1 MPERPPHTS
10 QATLDR
16 GRQRRDA
23 ILGAAADLFAVNGYR
38 GTGLA
43 AVADRVGVTQ
53 PTILHHFGSKKGLL
67 TALVSSLH
75 DTSDAA
81 LIEVLSRDGS
91 FTEDVLPL
99 LADVIRADSRRA
111 HLLTVL
117 VAENLTSADPAHDE
131 FVDSFDSMRST
142 IAERLRIDQAKG
154 ALTTT
159 EDVDLLAT
167 RVLAVII
174 GLRRRWAS
182 DPNSVDLDAALRS
195 LGATLG

>member
-23 ILGAAADLFAVNGYR
+23 ILEAAADLFAVNGYR

-53 PTILHHFGSKKGLL
+53 PTILHHFGSKRGLL
-67 TALVSSLH
+67 TAVVSSLH
-75 DTSDAA
+75 DSSDAA
-81 LIEVLSRDGS
+81 LAGVFSREGS
-91 FTEDVLPL
+91 LTQDVLPL
-99 LADVIRADSRRA
+99 LAEVIRSDSRRT

-117 VAENLTSADPAHDE
+117 VAENLTSADPAHE
-131 FVDSFDSMRST
+131 AFVASYDSMRST

-154 ALTTT
+154 ALTT

-174 GLRRRWAS
+174 GLRRLWAS
-182 DPNSVDLDAALRS
+182 DPNSVDLDASLRS

>member
-23 ILGAAADLFAVNGYR
+23 ILEAAADLFAVNGYR

-43 AVADRVGVTQ
+43 AVAERVGVTQ
-53 PTILHHFGSKKGLL
+53 PTILHHFGSKQGLL
-67 TALVSSLH
+67 TALVSSLQNA
-75 DTSDAA
+75 SDAA
-81 LIEVLSRDGS
+81 LAEVFSHEGS
-91 FTEDVLPL
+91 LTDEVLPL
-99 LADVIRADSRRA
+99 LADVIRSDSRRA

-117 VAENLTSADPAHDE
+117 VAENLTSDDPAHDS
-131 FVDSFDSMRST
+131 FVDSYDSMRST
-142 IAERLRIDQAKG
+142 IAERLRIHKANG
-154 ALTTT
+154 ALTS

-174 GLRRRWAS
+174 GLRRSWAS

-195 LGATLG
+195 LADTLR